1 MKKYKVLVSRLQY
14 GEVYVEAENEEKAKD
29 KAVERIATNGEDVEW
44 HDAEITD
51 LQTEEVVFI

>member
-14 GEVYVEAENEEKAKD
+14 GEVYVETENEEAAKD
-29 KAVERIATNGEDVEW
+29 KAAELVTRDGKDMEW

-51 LQTEEVVFI
+51 LQPEEVVFI

>member
-14 GEVYVEAENEEKAKD
+14 GEVYVEAEDEENAKD
-29 KAVERIATNGEDVEW
+29 KAAEKVARNGKDVEW

-51 LQTEEVVFI
+51 LHPEEVVFI

>member
-14 GEVYVEAENEEKAKD
+14 GEVYVEAEDEEKAKD
-29 KAVERIATNGEDVEW
+29 KAAESIASNGKDVEW

-51 LQTEEVVFI
+51 LQPEEVVFI

>member
-29 KAVERIATNGEDVEW
+29 KAAEVVASNDKDVEW

-51 LQTEEVVFI
+51 FEPEEVVFI

>member
-14 GEVYVEAENEEKAKD
+14 GEVYVEAEDEEKAKD
-29 KAVERIATNGEDVEW
+29 KATESIASNGKDVEW

-51 LQTEEVVFI
+51 LQPEEVVFI